1 MRSLGDAV
9 SALALDEP
17 DVDTIRG
24 SVLPRIW
31 TPPLVTG
38 PPGGCPCGCALTNET
53 SYGFRL
59 IRFADMIGWP
69 FDEWQRFLAIHV
81 GELLPDGRPR
91 FRTLLIIVA
100 RQNGKTVFARVLI
113 LFWMFVQRVGL
124 TVATHLDRGE
134 AKKSW
139 QSTVDIAEAVEWLK
153 IELPDYHQRL
163 QPGEEDFWNIHDAH
177 YVFKAPN
184 RRAGRGRT
192 INRAHLDELR
202 EHYNRE
208 AFAAVVGGMRADR
221 YAQLVATS
229 NQGYSNGVVLKSLRE
244 AALRYIATGQGD
256 RRLGLIEW
264 SAPEG
269 SLPNDIRAL
278 AMANP
283 DLNNRIDAEALLADA
298 ETAMAEGG
306 EALDEFYTEYMCL
319 AREVLN
325 PAIDLAVWAARG
337 PKPDRPAI
345 KLADHRDRLAV
356 CLDVSRDNGHVTLA
370 GAAVVDGKVHT
381 GVIAGW
387 ESTAAMR
394 RELPGVIEAIRPRVL
409 AWFPK
414 SPTAAVMVELAKP
427 RRGTTTAKRWPP
439 RLVKLVEITSET
451 PAVCM
456 GFAEQIE
463 SDELR
468 HDGHALGAAHVGNAV
483 QRPQGELWV
492 FDRRGA
498 GHIDALYAMAG
509 AVHEARAL
517 PPPLVPVRTPKTVG
531 TKGK

>member
-1 MRSLGDAV
+1 VRA
-9 SALALDEP
+9 APAEP

-24 SVLPRIW
+24 SVLPRLW

-38 PPGGCPCGCALTNET
+38 PPGGCPCECALTNET

-59 IRFADMIGWP
+59 IRFAEIIGWP

-113 LFWMFVQRVGL
+113 LFWMFVQKIKL

-139 QSTVDIAEAVEWLK
+139 QETIDMAEAIEWLA
-153 IELPDYHQRL
+153 EQLPAYHQRL
-163 QPGEEDFWNIHDAH
+163 QPGEEDFWNTHDAH

-184 RRAGRGRT
+184 RRAGRGRS
-192 INRAHLDELR
+192 INRAHLDEIR

-208 AFAAVVGGMRADR
+208 TFAAVVGAMRAARD
-221 YAQLVATS
+221 AQLIATS
-229 NQGYSNGVVLKSLRE
+229 NQGYAQGVVLKSLRE

-269 SLPNDIRAL
+269 SRPSDLRAL

-283 DLNNRIDAEALLADA
+283 DLGNRIDAEALLADA
-298 ETAMAEGG
+298 LTAESEGG
-306 EALDEFYTEYMCL
+306 DALDEFYTEYMCI
-319 AREVLN
+319 AREILN
-325 PAIDLAVWAARG
+325 PAIDLGVWAERG
-337 PKPDRPAI
+337 PRTDRPMVTLAEHRD
-345 KLADHRDRLAV
+345 KLAC
-356 CLDVSRDNGHVTLA
+356 CLDVSKDNGHITLA
-370 GAAVVDGKVHT
+370 GAVVVDGKVHT

-387 ESTAAMR
+387 DSTAKMR
-394 RELPGVIEAIRPRVL
+394 AELPDVIDKIRPRVL

-414 SPTAAVMVELAKP
+414 SPTAAVMVELSKA
-427 RRGTTTAKRWPP
+427 RRATTAAKRWPP
-439 RLVKLVEITSET
+439 RLVKLSEITTET

-456 GFAEQIE
+456 GFAEQI
-463 SDELR
+463 DADDLR
-468 HDGHALGAAHVGNAV
+468 HDGHALGVAHVGNAV
-483 QRPQGELWV
+483 RRPQGDLWV
-492 FDRRGA
+492 FDRRGS

-517 PPPLVPVRTPKTVG
+517 PPPPPPLRVVGSKGRTVA